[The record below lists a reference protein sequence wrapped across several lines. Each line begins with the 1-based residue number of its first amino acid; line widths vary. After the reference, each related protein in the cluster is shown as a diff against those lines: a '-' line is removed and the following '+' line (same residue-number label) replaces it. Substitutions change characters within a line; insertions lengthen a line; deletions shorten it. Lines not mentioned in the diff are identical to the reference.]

1 MRLLLLTIDF
11 PPGPGGVQQLLAQ
24 LAAGLARTWQIT
36 VVTPAT
42 PGHAAWDHAQP
53 YAVIR
58 SLPLGW
64 GRPALAALQ
73 GRAFVELL
81 RRRPHVIVC
90 GHVLLGPLCRL
101 VSVMLGVPY
110 VAMAYAYEIR
120 APRMRPIARLALR
133 GARRVVT
140 ISEFSRR
147 AVEAYGIAPDTVDVI
162 HPGAA
167 VGPAGGPADA
177 ALVEPAEARVLLS
190 VGRLVDAY
198 KGHDMVIRAMP
209 LILVREPNA
218 RYVVVGDGPR
228 RPYLDR
234 LAASLS
240 VSHAVRFVGPA
251 SDAELDAW
259 YRRCDVFVLASRDS
273 GVSGGAEGYGIVFVE
288 ANLRGKPVVGGRSGG
303 IPDAVV
309 DGETGILVDPLDPAD
324 IADAITRLLSE
335 PGLAARLGRAG
346 RRRAL
351 EELSWPRYTERFAQI
366 LAQVAAG

>member
-11 PPGPGGVQQLLAQ
+11 PPARGGVQQLLAQ
-24 LAAGLARTWQIT
+24 LAAGLARTWKIT

-42 PGHAAWDHAQP
+42 PGDAAWDDAQP

-64 GRPALAALQ
+64 GRSALAGLQ
-73 GRAFVELL
+73 VRAFVELL

-101 VSVMLGVPY
+101 VSVLLGVPY

-147 AVEAYGIAPDTVDVI
+147 AVEAHGIAPDTVDVI
-162 HPGAA
+162 RPGAA
-167 VGPAGGPADA
+167 AAAGMGPSDA
-177 ALVEPAEARVLLS
+177 VLSEPPEARVLLS

-209 LILVREPNA
+209 LILGREPNA
-218 RYVVVGDGPR
+218 RYVVVGDGPLR
-228 RPYLDR
+228 HYLDR
-234 LAASLS
+234 LAASLN
-240 VSHAVRFVGPA
+240 VSHAVRFVGQV
-251 SDAELDAW
+251 SDAEVDAW

-273 GVSGGAEGYGIVFVE
+273 RVSGGAEGYGIVFVE

-335 PGLAARLGRAG
+335 PGLAARLGRDG

-351 EELSWPRYTERFAQI
+351 DELSWPHYTERFARI

>member
-11 PPGPGGVQQLLAQ
+11 PPARGGVQQLLAQ

-42 PGHAAWDHAQP
+42 PGDAAWDAAQP

-58 SLPLGW
+58 SRPLAG

-73 GRAFVELL
+73 VRAVVELL

-101 VSVMLGVPY
+101 VSVVFGVPY
-110 VAMAYAYEIR
+110 VAMAYAYEFR

-140 ISEFSRR
+140 ISEFGRR

-167 VGPAGGPADA
+167 VGTAGPPDA
-177 ALVEPAEARVLLS
+177 ALAEPAEARVLLS

-228 RPYLDR
+228 RQYLDR

-240 VSHAVRFVGPA
+240 VSHAVRFVGQV
-251 SDAELDAW
+251 SDAEVDAW
-259 YRRCDVFVLASRDS
+259 YRRCDVFVLAGRES

-309 DGETGILVDPLDPAD
+309 DGETGILVDPLDAAD
-324 IADAITRLLSE
+324 IADAITRLLGE
-335 PGLAARLGRAG
+335 PGLAARLGDAG

-351 EELSWPRYTERFAQI
+351 DELAWPRYTERFARI